1 VRLGSRNGIVTKLK
15 GIVDGWVM
23 RHRVVGH
30 GFDGP
35 EVTSANRL
43 MAEFLMLAVYG
54 AGEARGARLLF
65 ERVSLR
71 HGFGGPVTRLG
82 GELDQI

>member
-54 AGEARGARLLF
+54 AGEARGH
-65 ERVSLR
+65 VSSSKEFHYDTVSAVL
-71 HGFGGPVTRLG
+71 
-82 GELDQI
+82 